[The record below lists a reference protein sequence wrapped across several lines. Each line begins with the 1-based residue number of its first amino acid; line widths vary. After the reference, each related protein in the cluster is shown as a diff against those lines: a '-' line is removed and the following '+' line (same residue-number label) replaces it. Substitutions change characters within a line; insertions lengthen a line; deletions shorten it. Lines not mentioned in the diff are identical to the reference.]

1 MKLVLTCE
9 HGGNYIPI
17 EYNALFTNQE
27 AVLHSHRG
35 FDLGALD
42 VFQSL
47 KPIADFSKFST
58 TSRLLIELNRSLHH
72 KNLFSEFTNK
82 LSKAEKQKIIAQY
95 YKPYRDAVEGVILQ
109 YIQEGETVI
118 HISIHSFTPIWK
130 KVERRVDIGLL
141 YDSRIPKEK
150 DFCKV
155 FKAEILR
162 ISNNY
167 DIRFNQPYLG
177 RSDGFTTYLRKQ
189 FSENYIGIE
198 IEINQK
204 YSRNNQMASELK
216 VVLLTALDVCKK
228 KGFQNFGSL

>member
-9 HGGNYIPI
+9 HGGNYIPK
-17 EYNALFTNQE
+17 EYKALFINQE

-42 VFQSL
+42 VFQNL

-58 TSRLLIELNRSLHH
+58 TSRLLIELNRSLHK

-155 FKAEILR
+155 SKAEILR

-177 RSDGFTTYLRKQ
+177 KSDGFPTYLRKQ

-204 YSRNNQMASELK
+204 YSRNNQMADSLK
-216 VVLLTALDVCKK
+216 TLIFGAIKQCK
-228 KGFQNFGSL
+228 LE

>member
-1 MKLVLTCE
+1 VKLVLTCE

-17 EYNALFTNQE
+17 EYKALFINQE

-72 KNLFSEFTNK
+72 KNLFSEFTSE
-82 LSKAEKQKIIAQY
+82 LSQAEKQKIIAQY

-155 FKAEILR
+155 FKAAILR

-177 RSDGFTTYLRKQ
+177 KSDGFPTYLRKQ

-204 YSRNNQMASELK
+204 YSRNNQMADSLK
-216 VVLLTALDVCKK
+216 TLIFGAIKQCK
-228 KGFQNFGSL
+228 LE